1 MTEDARMTWG
11 FIIDVLN
18 IFEPHS
24 YRRSD
29 DQHTG
34 QAIGLIGD
42 VVAHIHEGTLEA
54 PRGAYVVVPSSRP
67 PTSEPAGSAGQGAV
81 IVSADEVKTVLAAL
95 DEAAGHKRDL
105 AAACAAATQPPG
117 PDRAEPARSHRQ
129 AATEREAGQ

>member
-67 PTSEPAGSAGQGAV
+67 PTSEPAGLRRPGCGHRLGRRGQDG
-81 IVSADEVKTVLAAL
+81 S
-95 DEAAGHKRDL
+95 GRPGRSRR
-105 AAACAAATQPPG
+105 TQ
-117 PDRAEPARSHRQ
+117 A
-129 AATEREAGQ
+129 